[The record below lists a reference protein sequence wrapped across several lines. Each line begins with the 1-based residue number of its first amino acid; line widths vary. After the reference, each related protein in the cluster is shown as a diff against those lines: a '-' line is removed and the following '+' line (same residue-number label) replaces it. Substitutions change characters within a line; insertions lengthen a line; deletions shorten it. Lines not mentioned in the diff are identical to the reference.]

1 MMKWKLGPKIL
12 FAAILMWLGSCVI
25 GLIGLD
31 GMRTYNRLFDEAN
44 ATWKRASE
52 AARVSGLAT
61 AAAAE
66 AAATYG
72 AKSAD
77 EAALPVNM
85 LLGKLFELNTAT
97 GIFMEDVLPDQKP
110 QMAALGRQLQNFIKA
125 NNELAEAA
133 RAGEFEKAG
142 QLDVANRTNRTAISD
157 MLDSIV
163 RDDSVQVDRL
173 RARIQQFYRTEIQ
186 LMALGGLIGVVVLG
200 SLSVYL
206 TQRSIV
212 KPIKRLSAAMT
223 GLAVANAIEAV
234 PGAERGDEIGEMAR
248 ALLVLQESS
257 VRSEGAREQ
266 ENRAR
271 ERRRQRRAETETLVT
286 EFAGGIEEVVDN
298 LLVAARGMDHS
309 AETLSVTTEQ
319 TTRQAGEV
327 AASAEATSSATQEMA
342 ASAGQLQHSIDEIS
356 RQVSKSAEYSQR
368 AVNDVHQTNS
378 IVDTLATT
386 AQRIGEVVALIN
398 SIAGQTNLLAL
409 NATIEAARAG
419 EAGKGFAV
427 VASEVKNLANQTA
440 KATEEITAQITAIQS
455 VTNETV
461 NGMQRIGTT
470 IQGVHQIAQ
479 SIASAVEEQGTA
491 TRDIVRQVRAAA
503 DGATGLSRTIADVRN
518 ANDDTRGAAQAVS
531 VAAQSLT
538 SQAETLN
545 ANVDRFVEALKA
557 AGATTGGAFGAA
569 VVATAAEAAAAAV
582 PAA

>member
-44 ATWKRASE
+44 VAWKRASE
-52 AARVSGLAT
+52 GERVSGLAT
-61 AAAAE
+61 GAAAE
-66 AAATYG
+66 AASAYG

-85 LLGKLFELNTAT
+85 LLGKLFELNTAVES
-97 GIFMEDVLPDQKP
+97 FLQDASPDQKP
-110 QMAALGRQLQNFIKA
+110 QMGALERQLQTFVQA
-125 NNELAEAA
+125 NNALAEAA
-133 RAGEFEKAG
+133 RAGDFEKAA
-142 QLDVANRTNRTAISD
+142 QIDLTNRTNRTAISD

-163 RDDSVQVDRL
+163 RDDASQVDKL

-212 KPIKRLSAAMT
+212 QPIKRLSAAMT

-234 PGAERGDEIGEMAR
+234 PGSERGDEIGEMAR

-257 VRSEGAREQ
+257 VRSEQARDQ

-286 EFAGGIEEVVDN
+286 GFAGGIEEVVDS

-309 AETLSVTTEQ
+309 AETLSITTGE
-319 TTRQAGEV
+319 TTRQAAEV
-327 AASAEATSSATQEMA
+327 AANAEATSAATQEMA

-356 RQVSKSAEYSQR
+356 RQVSQSAEYSQR

-398 SIAGQTNLLAL
+398 SIARQTNLLAL

-455 VTNETV
+455 VTNQTV
-461 NGMQRIGTT
+461 SGMQRIGTT

-503 DGATGLSRTIADVRN
+503 DGASGLSRTIAEVRN

-531 VAAQSLT
+531 IAAQSLT

-545 ANVDRFVEALKA
+545 ANVDRFVAALNA
-557 AGATTGGAFGAA
+557 AGATTGGAFGTIGG
-569 VVATAAEAAAAAV
+569 VATAAEVAA

>member
-44 ATWKRASE
+44 VAWKRASE
-52 AARVSGLAT
+52 GERVSGLAT
-61 AAAAE
+61 GAAAE
-66 AAATYG
+66 AASAYG

-85 LLGKLFELNTAT
+85 LLGKLFELNTAVES
-97 GIFMEDVLPDQKP
+97 FLQDASPDQKP
-110 QMAALGRQLQNFIKA
+110 QMGALERQLQTFVQA
-125 NNELAEAA
+125 NNALAEAA
-133 RAGEFEKAG
+133 RAGDFEKAA
-142 QLDVANRTNRTAISD
+142 QIDLTNRTNRTAISD

-163 RDDSVQVDRL
+163 RDDASQVDKL

-212 KPIKRLSAAMT
+212 QPIKRLSAAMT

-234 PGAERGDEIGEMAR
+234 AGSERGDEIGEMAR

-257 VRSEGAREQ
+257 VRSEQARDQ

-286 EFAGGIEEVVDN
+286 GFAGGIEEVVDS

-309 AETLSVTTEQ
+309 AETLSITTGE
-319 TTRQAGEV
+319 TTRQAAEV
-327 AASAEATSSATQEMA
+327 AANAEATSAATQEMA

-356 RQVSKSAEYSQR
+356 RQVSQSAEYSQR

-398 SIAGQTNLLAL
+398 SIARQTNLLAL

-455 VTNETV
+455 VTNQTV
-461 NGMQRIGTT
+461 SGMQRIGTT

-503 DGATGLSRTIADVRN
+503 DGASGLSRTIAEVRN

-531 VAAQSLT
+531 IAAQSLT

-545 ANVDRFVEALKA
+545 ANVDRFVAALNA
-557 AGATTGGAFGAA
+557 AGATTGGAFGTIGG
-569 VVATAAEAAAAAV
+569 VATAAEVAA

>member
-44 ATWKRASE
+44 AAWKRASE
-52 AARVSGLAT
+52 GERLSGLAT

-66 AAATYG
+66 AASAYG

-85 LLGKLFELNTAT
+85 LLGKLFELNTAVES
-97 GIFMEDVLPDQKP
+97 FLQDASPDQKP
-110 QMAALGRQLQNFIKA
+110 QMGALGRQLQTFVQA
-125 NNELAEAA
+125 NNALAEAA
-133 RAGEFEKAG
+133 RAGDFEKAA
-142 QLDVANRTNRTAISD
+142 QIDLTNRTNRTAISD

-163 RDDSVQVDRL
+163 RDDASQVDKL

-212 KPIKRLSAAMT
+212 QPIKRLSAAMT

-234 PGAERGDEIGEMAR
+234 AGSERGDEIGEMAR

-257 VRSEGAREQ
+257 VRSEQARDQ

-286 EFAGGIEEVVDN
+286 GFAGGIEEVVDS

-309 AETLSVTTEQ
+309 AETLSITTGE
-319 TTRQAGEV
+319 TTRQAAEV
-327 AASAEATSSATQEMA
+327 AANAEATSAATQEMA

-356 RQVSKSAEYSQR
+356 RQVSQSAEYSQR

-378 IVDTLATT
+378 IV
-386 AQRIGEVVALIN
+386 
-398 SIAGQTNLLAL
+398 
-409 NATIEAARAG
+409 
-419 EAGKGFAV
+419 
-427 VASEVKNLANQTA
+427 
-440 KATEEITAQITAIQS
+440 
-455 VTNETV
+455 
-461 NGMQRIGTT
+461 
-470 IQGVHQIAQ
+470 
-479 SIASAVEEQGTA
+479 
-491 TRDIVRQVRAAA
+491 
-503 DGATGLSRTIADVRN
+503 
-518 ANDDTRGAAQAVS
+518 
-531 VAAQSLT
+531 
-538 SQAETLN
+538 
-545 ANVDRFVEALKA
+545 
-557 AGATTGGAFGAA
+557 
-569 VVATAAEAAAAAV
+569 
-582 PAA
+582 

>member
-44 ATWKRASE
+44 VAWKRASE
-52 AARVSGLAT
+52 GERVSGLAT
-61 AAAAE
+61 GAAAE
-66 AAATYG
+66 AASAYG

-85 LLGKLFELNTAT
+85 LLGKLFELNTAVES
-97 GIFMEDVLPDQKP
+97 FLQDASPDQKP
-110 QMAALGRQLQNFIKA
+110 QMGALERQLQTFVQA
-125 NNELAEAA
+125 NNALAEAA
-133 RAGEFEKAG
+133 RAGDFEKAA
-142 QLDVANRTNRTAISD
+142 QIDLTNRTNRTAISD

-163 RDDSVQVDRL
+163 RDDASQVDKL

-212 KPIKRLSAAMT
+212 QPIKRLSAAMT

-234 PGAERGDEIGEMAR
+234 PGSERGDEIGEMAR

-257 VRSEGAREQ
+257 VRSEQARDQ

-286 EFAGGIEEVVDN
+286 GFAGGIEEVVDS

-309 AETLSVTTEQ
+309 AETLSITTGE
-319 TTRQAGEV
+319 TTRQAAEV
-327 AASAEATSSATQEMA
+327 AANAEATSAATQEMA

-356 RQVSKSAEYSQR
+356 RQVSQSAEYSQR

-386 AQRIGEVVALIN
+386 AQRIGEVVALIH
-398 SIAGQTNLLAL
+398 SIARQTNLLAL

-455 VTNETV
+455 VTNQTV
-461 NGMQRIGTT
+461 SGMQRIGTT

-503 DGATGLSRTIADVRN
+503 DGASGLSRTIAEVRN

-531 VAAQSLT
+531 IAAQSLT

-545 ANVDRFVEALKA
+545 ANVDRFVAALNA
-557 AGATTGGAFGAA
+557 AGATTGGAFGTIGG
-569 VVATAAEAAAAAV
+569 VATAAEVAA

>member
-31 GMRTYNRLFDEAN
+31 GMRTYNRLFDDAN
-44 ATWKRASE
+44 VAWKRASE
-52 AARVSGLAT
+52 GERVSGLAT
-61 AAAAE
+61 GAAAE
-66 AAATYG
+66 AAAAYG

-85 LLGKLFELNTAT
+85 LLGKLFELNTAVES
-97 GIFMEDVLPDQKP
+97 FLQDASPDQKP
-110 QMAALGRQLQNFIKA
+110 QMGALERQLQTFVQA
-125 NNELAEAA
+125 NNALAEAA
-133 RAGEFEKAG
+133 RAGDFEKAA
-142 QLDVANRTNRTAISD
+142 QIDLTNRTNRTAISD

-163 RDDSVQVDRL
+163 RDDASQVDKL

-212 KPIKRLSAAMT
+212 QPIKRLSAAMT

-234 PGAERGDEIGEMAR
+234 PGSERGDEIGEMAR

-257 VRSEGAREQ
+257 VRSEQARDQ

-286 EFAGGIEEVVDN
+286 GFAGGIEEVVDS

-309 AETLSVTTEQ
+309 AETLSITTGE
-319 TTRQAGEV
+319 TTRQAAEV
-327 AASAEATSSATQEMA
+327 AANAEATSAATQEMA

-356 RQVSKSAEYSQR
+356 RQVSQSAEYSQR

-398 SIAGQTNLLAL
+398 SIARQTNLLAL

-455 VTNETV
+455 VTNQTV
-461 NGMQRIGTT
+461 SGMQRIGTT

-503 DGATGLSRTIADVRN
+503 DGASGLSRTIAEVRN

-531 VAAQSLT
+531 IAAQSLT

-545 ANVDRFVEALKA
+545 ANVDRFVAALNA
-557 AGATTGGAFGAA
+557 AGATTGGAFGTIGG
-569 VVATAAEAAAAAV
+569 VATAAEVAA

>member
-1 MMKWKLGPKIL
+1 MVKWKLGPKIL

-31 GMRTYNRLFDEAN
+31 GMRTYNRLFDESNGA
-44 ATWKRASE
+44 WKRATE
-52 AARVSGLAT
+52 ASHVSGLAT

-66 AAATYG
+66 AASAYAVKT
-72 AKSAD
+72 AD
-77 EAALPVNM
+77 EASLPVNM
-85 LLGKLFELNTAT
+85 LLGKLFELNTAMT
-97 GIFMEDVLPDQKP
+97 AMLDDALPDDKP
-110 QMAALGRQLQNFIKA
+110 QMGALNRQLQNFIKG
-125 NNELAEAA
+125 NNDLAEAA
-133 RAGEFEKAG
+133 RGGDFAKAAEIDAG
-142 QLDVANRTNRTAISD
+142 NRINRTAISD
-157 MLDSIV
+157 MLESIV
-163 RDDSVQVDRL
+163 RDDASQVDKL
-173 RARIQQFYRTEIQ
+173 RARIQQFYVTEIR
-186 LMALGGLIGVVVLG
+186 LMALGGLIGVAVLG
-200 SLSVYL
+200 SLSLYL

-223 GLAVANAIEAV
+223 GLAVANAIESV
-234 PGAERGDEIGEMAR
+234 PGSDRGDEIGEMAR

-257 VRSEGAREQ
+257 VHAEQAREQ
-266 ENRAR
+266 ENRGR
-271 ERRRQRRAETETLVT
+271 ERRRQRRAETEKLVT

-309 AETLSVTTEQ
+309 AETLSATTEQ
-319 TTRQAGEV
+319 TTRQSAEV
-327 AASAEATSSATQEMA
+327 AASAEATSAATQEMA
-342 ASAGQLQHSIDEIS
+342 ASAGQLQHSIEEIS
-356 RQVSKSAEYSQR
+356 RQVSRSAEYSQR
-368 AVNDVHQTNS
+368 AVEDVHQTNR
-378 IVDTLATT
+378 IVDTLAST

-470 IQGVHQIAQ
+470 IQGVHEIAQ
-479 SIASAVEEQGTA
+479 SIASAVEEQGVA
-491 TRDIVRQVRAAA
+491 TRDIVRQVRATA
-503 DGATGLSRTIADVRN
+503 DGASGLSHTIADVRN

-531 VAAQSLT
+531 IAAQSLT

-545 ANVDRFVEALKA
+545 VNVDRFVAALKA
-557 AGATTGGAFGAA
+557 AGATTGGAFGT
-569 VVATAAEAAAAAV
+569 VGVATAEAV

>member
-44 ATWKRASE
+44 VAWKRASE
-52 AARVSGLAT
+52 GERVSGLAT
-61 AAAAE
+61 GAAAE
-66 AAATYG
+66 AASAYG

-85 LLGKLFELNTAT
+85 LLGKLFELNTAVES
-97 GIFMEDVLPDQKP
+97 FLQDASPDQKP
-110 QMAALGRQLQNFIKA
+110 RMGALERQLQTFVQA
-125 NNELAEAA
+125 NNALAEAA
-133 RAGEFEKAG
+133 RAGDFEKAA
-142 QLDVANRTNRTAISD
+142 QIDLTNRTNRTAISD

-163 RDDSVQVDRL
+163 RDDASQVDKL

-212 KPIKRLSAAMT
+212 QPIKRLSAAMT

-234 PGAERGDEIGEMAR
+234 PGSERGDEIGEMAR

-257 VRSEGAREQ
+257 VRSEQARDQ

-286 EFAGGIEEVVDN
+286 GFAGGIEEVVDS

-309 AETLSVTTEQ
+309 AETLSITTGE
-319 TTRQAGEV
+319 TTRQAAEV
-327 AASAEATSSATQEMA
+327 AANAEATSAATQEMA

-356 RQVSKSAEYSQR
+356 RQVSQSAEYSQR

-398 SIAGQTNLLAL
+398 SIARQTNLLAL

-455 VTNETV
+455 VTNQTV
-461 NGMQRIGTT
+461 SGMQRIGTT

-503 DGATGLSRTIADVRN
+503 DGASGLSRTIAEVRN

-531 VAAQSLT
+531 IAAQSLT

-545 ANVDRFVEALKA
+545 ANVDRFVAALNA
-557 AGATTGGAFGAA
+557 AGATTGGAFGTIGG
-569 VVATAAEAAAAAV
+569 VATAAEVAA

>member
-31 GMRTYNRLFDEAN
+31 GMRTYNRLFDDAN
-44 ATWKRASE
+44 VAWKRASE
-52 AARVSGLAT
+52 GERVSGLAT
-61 AAAAE
+61 GAAAE
-66 AAATYG
+66 AAAAYG

-85 LLGKLFELNTAT
+85 LLGKLFELNTAVES
-97 GIFMEDVLPDQKP
+97 FLQDASPDQKP
-110 QMAALGRQLQNFIKA
+110 QMGALGRQLQNFVQA
-125 NNELAEAA
+125 NNALAEAA
-133 RAGEFEKAG
+133 RAGDFEKAA
-142 QLDVANRTNRTAISD
+142 QIDLTNRTNRTAISD

-163 RDDSVQVDRL
+163 RDDTSQVDKL

-212 KPIKRLSAAMT
+212 QPIKRLSAAMT

-234 PGAERGDEIGEMAR
+234 PGSERGDEIGEMAR

-257 VRSEGAREQ
+257 VRSEQARDQ

-286 EFAGGIEEVVDN
+286 GFAGGIEEVVDS

-309 AETLSVTTEQ
+309 AETLSITTGE
-319 TTRQAGEV
+319 TTRQAAEV
-327 AASAEATSSATQEMA
+327 AANAEATSAATQEMA

-356 RQVSKSAEYSQR
+356 RQVSQSAEHSQR

-398 SIAGQTNLLAL
+398 SIARQTNLLAL

-455 VTNETV
+455 VTNQTV

-503 DGATGLSRTIADVRN
+503 DGASGLSRTIAEVRN

-531 VAAQSLT
+531 IAAQSLT

-545 ANVDRFVEALKA
+545 ANVDRFVAALKA
-557 AGATTGGAFGAA
+557 AGATTGGAFGTTGG
-569 VVATAAEAAAAAV
+569 VATAAEVAA

>member
-44 ATWKRASE
+44 VAWKRASE
-52 AARVSGLAT
+52 GERVSGLAT
-61 AAAAE
+61 GAAAE
-66 AAATYG
+66 AASAYG

-85 LLGKLFELNTAT
+85 LLGKLFELNTAVES
-97 GIFMEDVLPDQKP
+97 FLQDASPDQKP
-110 QMAALGRQLQNFIKA
+110 QMGALERQLQTFVQA
-125 NNELAEAA
+125 NNALAEAA
-133 RAGEFEKAG
+133 RAGDFEKAA
-142 QLDVANRTNRTAISD
+142 QIDLTNRTNRTAISD
-157 MLDSIV
+157 MLDSMV
-163 RDDSVQVDRL
+163 RDDASQVDKL

-212 KPIKRLSAAMT
+212 QPIKRLSAAMT

-234 PGAERGDEIGEMAR
+234 AGSERGDEIGEMAR

-257 VRSEGAREQ
+257 VRSEQARDQ

-286 EFAGGIEEVVDN
+286 GFAGGIEEVVDS

-309 AETLSVTTEQ
+309 AETLSITTGE
-319 TTRQAGEV
+319 TTRQAAEV
-327 AASAEATSSATQEMA
+327 AANAEATSAATQEMA

-356 RQVSKSAEYSQR
+356 RQVSQSAEYSQR

-398 SIAGQTNLLAL
+398 SIARQTNLLAL

-455 VTNETV
+455 VTNQTV
-461 NGMQRIGTT
+461 SGMQRIGTT

-503 DGATGLSRTIADVRN
+503 DGASGLSRTIAEVRN

-531 VAAQSLT
+531 IAAQSLT

-545 ANVDRFVEALKA
+545 ANVDRFVAALNA
-557 AGATTGGAFGAA
+557 AGATTGGAFGTIGG
-569 VVATAAEAAAAAV
+569 VATAAEVAA

>member
-1 MMKWKLGPKIL
+1 MKWKLGPKIL

-31 GMRTYNRLFDEAN
+31 GMRTYNQLFDEAN
-44 ATWKRASE
+44 LAWKRASE
-52 AARVSGLAT
+52 GERVSGLAT

-66 AAATYG
+66 AAAAYG

-77 EAALPVNM
+77 EAALPINM
-85 LLGKLFELNTAT
+85 LLGKLFELNAAVEA
-97 GIFMEDVLPDQKP
+97 FLQDASPDQKP
-110 QMAALGRQLQNFIKA
+110 QMGALGRQLENFAKA

-133 RAGEFEKAG
+133 RAGDFEKAA
-142 QLDVANRTNRTAISD
+142 QIDLTNRSNRTAISD

-163 RDDSVQVDRL
+163 RDDTGQVDKL
-173 RARIQQFYRTEIQ
+173 RARIQQFYQTEIQ

-212 KPIKRLSAAMT
+212 RPVKRLSAAMT

-234 PGAERGDEIGEMAR
+234 PGSERGDEIGEMAR

-257 VRSEGAREQ
+257 VRSDQARDQ

-286 EFAGGIEEVVDN
+286 EFAGGIEEVVDS

-309 AETLSVTTEQ
+309 AETLSITTGE
-319 TTRQAGEV
+319 TTRQAAEV
-327 AASAEATSSATQEMA
+327 AANAEATSAATQEMA
-342 ASAGQLQHSIDEIS
+342 ASASQLQHSIDEIS
-356 RQVSKSAEYSQR
+356 RQVSQSADYSQR
-368 AVNDVHQTNS
+368 AVNDVHQTNK

-461 NGMQRIGTT
+461 TGMQRIGTT

-503 DGATGLSRTIADVRN
+503 DGASGLSRTIAEVRN

-531 VAAQSLT
+531 IAAQSLT

-545 ANVDRFVEALKA
+545 AGVDRFVAALKA
-557 AGATTGGAFGAA
+557 AGATTGGAFGT
-569 VVATAAEAAAAAV
+569 VGGVATAAEVAA

>member
-44 ATWKRASE
+44 VAWKRASE
-52 AARVSGLAT
+52 GERVSGLAT

-66 AAATYG
+66 AASAYG

-85 LLGKLFELNTAT
+85 LLGKLFELNTAVES
-97 GIFMEDVLPDQKP
+97 FLQDASPDQKP
-110 QMAALGRQLQNFIKA
+110 QMGALERQLQTFVQA
-125 NNELAEAA
+125 NNALAEAA
-133 RAGEFEKAG
+133 RAGDFEKAA
-142 QLDVANRTNRTAISD
+142 QIDLTNRTNRTAISD

-163 RDDSVQVDRL
+163 RDDASQVDKL

-212 KPIKRLSAAMT
+212 QPIKRLSAAMT

-234 PGAERGDEIGEMAR
+234 PGSERGDEIGEMAR

-257 VRSEGAREQ
+257 VRSEQARDQ

-286 EFAGGIEEVVDN
+286 GFAGGIEEVVDS

-309 AETLSVTTEQ
+309 AETLSITTGE
-319 TTRQAGEV
+319 TTRQAAEV
-327 AASAEATSSATQEMA
+327 AANAEATSAATQEMA

-356 RQVSKSAEYSQR
+356 RQVSQSAEYSQR

-398 SIAGQTNLLAL
+398 SIARQTNLLAL

-455 VTNETV
+455 VTNQTV
-461 NGMQRIGTT
+461 SGMQRIGTT

-503 DGATGLSRTIADVRN
+503 DGASGLSRTIAEVRN

-531 VAAQSLT
+531 IAAQSLT

-545 ANVDRFVEALKA
+545 ANVDRFVAALNA
-557 AGATTGGAFGAA
+557 AGATTGGAFGTIGG
-569 VVATAAEAAAAAV
+569 VATAAEVAA